1 MNRPKIKIKKNNF
14 DKGIEI
20 LTFSLILISAI
31 IIGVYYNQLPEKLPI
46 YFNWPSKDKNGFG
59 TKDLL
64 WTSPIL
70 FGIIGIGLY
79 RLNQYPWIFNYPT
92 DINEKNA
99 EYNYKMSTQMIRI
112 LGLFI
117 GIMCLLMTLT
127 SILNG
132 LGNETDFD
140 KYLYPFLPILFIGL
154 PIIYLI
160 KILMNKKTMHNNV

>member
-1 MNRPKIKIKKNNF
+1 MNRPKIKIEKNNI

-46 YFNWPSKDKNGFG
+46 YFNSPSKDNNGLG

-70 FGIIGIGLY
+70 FGIIEIGLY
-79 RLNQYPWIFNYPT
+79 KLNEYPWIFNYPT
-92 DINEKNA
+92 RISEKNA
-99 EYNYKMSTQMIRI
+99 EYNYKMSTQLIRI

-132 LGNETDFD
+132 LGSETDFD
-140 KYLYPFLPILFIGL
+140 KYLYPFSPILFIGL

-160 KILMNKKTMHNNV
+160 KILMNNKTMHNNV

>member
-154 PIIYLI
+154 PII
-160 KILMNKKTMHNNV
+160 LMNKKTMHNNV